1 MADPRKRRGKGPLEE
16 EDFIGMS
23 PPQEGRRRPPPER
36 PARKPGKKRRGPLGP
51 GKRLLILIVCIL
63 LMAAITAAFCI
74 FLVFK
79 VAEIQVTGD
88 SVYSAQEITD
98 LCGYEIGENLVF
110 LTTEDR
116 EQRLESQLPYVQEA
130 QITRHLPNT
139 LEIHITGAQVQ
150 ASVETAGGW
159 LWVSDQGKILEL
171 GTAPAEGTMMI
182 RGYPSLTSQPGQFL
196 SAEDQTLQA
205 VLTEILGKL
214 SDLEILEDCTRL
226 DLTDLY
232 DIRLWYQDRV
242 ECKLGSTAELSYKL
256 EFAQKLLT
264 NTTRIGGQ
272 ETGVLDLSYA
282 DTHNAGF
289 LAGPIEL
296 EDWTGSAAQ
305 TAPEGGGENAGAAQ

>member
-1 MADPRKRRGKGPLEE
+1 MKKKNNI
-16 EDFIGMS
+16 IGRM
-23 PPQEGRRRPPPER
+23 
-36 PARKPGKKRRGPLGP
+36 
-51 GKRLLILIVCIL
+51 
-63 LMAAITAAFCI
+63 TAP
-74 FLVFK
+74 K
-79 VAEIQVTGD
+79 
-88 SVYSAQEITD
+88 
-98 LCGYEIGENLVF
+98 
-110 LTTEDR
+110 
-116 EQRLESQLPYVQEA
+116 
-130 QITRHLPNT
+130 
-139 LEIHITGAQVQ
+139 
-150 ASVETAGGW
+150 ETAGGW

-296 EDWTGSAAQ
+296 EDWTGSATQ
-305 TAPEGGGENAGAAQ
+305 TTPEGGDENGGASQEGEDGRGGDIPNGIFDGDGIVSSTPEESAQNTGETQTTDGTQSTDDTQGTEETWEDPSQETGSDTSEGGDRGGDIPGELFGGEEESSSSAGTVDRGGDIPSDIFTG

>member
-1 MADPRKRRGKGPLEE
+1 MADPRKRRGKGP
-16 EDFIGMS
+16 
-23 PPQEGRRRPPPER
+23 PGRRGLYRHVPSPGGTA
-36 PARKPGKKRRGPLGP
+36 PAPAGAPGPKAGTQRSTVP
-51 GKRLLILIVCIL
+51 GKRLLILVVCIL

-171 GTAPAEGTMMI
+171 GTAPR
-182 RGYPSLTSQPGQFL
+182 RGDHDDPGLPQPHQP
-196 SAEDQTLQA
+196 ARA
-205 VLTEILGKL
+205 VPLRRGPDPPGRAHGNSGEAVGPGD
-214 SDLEILEDCTRL
+214 S
-226 DLTDLY
+226 
-232 DIRLWYQDRV
+232 
-242 ECKLGSTAELSYKL
+242 
-256 EFAQKLLT
+256 
-264 NTTRIGGQ
+264 GG
-272 ETGVLDLSYA
+272 
-282 DTHNAGF
+282 
-289 LAGPIEL
+289 
-296 EDWTGSAAQ
+296 
-305 TAPEGGGENAGAAQ
+305 TAPGWT

>member
-205 VLTEILGKL
+205 CSRK
-214 SDLEILEDCTRL
+214 
-226 DLTDLY
+226 
-232 DIRLWYQDRV
+232 
-242 ECKLGSTAELSYKL
+242 
-256 EFAQKLLT
+256 F
-264 NTTRIGGQ
+264 
-272 ETGVLDLSYA
+272 
-282 DTHNAGF
+282 
-289 LAGPIEL
+289 
-296 EDWTGSAAQ
+296 SASCRTWRFWR
-305 TAPEGGGENAGAAQ
+305 TAPGWI